1 MREIVI
7 KLSPEEVEM
16 IKECFEALKEMEVE
30 VYE

>member
-1 MREIVI
+1 MKEIVI

-16 IKECFEALKEMEVE
+16 IKECLEALKEMEVE